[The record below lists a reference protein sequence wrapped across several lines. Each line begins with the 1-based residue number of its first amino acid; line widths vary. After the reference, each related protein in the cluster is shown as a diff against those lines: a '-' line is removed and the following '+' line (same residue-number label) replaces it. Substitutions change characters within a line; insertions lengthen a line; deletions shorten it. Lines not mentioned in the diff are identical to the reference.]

1 MSTNIAVACDY
12 WQFKCEVGGICI
24 DSRRVCDGVNDCEG
38 ASDERNCTGAAAPQV
53 PNQLPGAQLPGPA
66 ETATQ
71 PSFYPDIVE
80 ETVSPPPPAEYEEE
94 EETESGERFFTKLV
108 NSTGYQTVRKAVA
121 KPNFQLT
128 ETLSCCTLLADTSH

>member
-1 MSTNIAVACDY
+1 MSTNIPVACDY

-53 PNQLPGAQLPGPA
+53 PNQLPGAQLPGPT

-94 EETESGERFFTKLV
+94 EEEETESGERFYTKLV
-108 NSTGYQTVRKAVA
+108 NSTGNQNGQKGCCQTK
-121 KPNFQLT
+121 
-128 ETLSCCTLLADTSH
+128 LSVDRNTVMLYTAS